1 MLQTIRDNSQG
12 VVAKI
17 IIGFIIGIFAL
28 FGAESIVGGFLGSN
42 NVVSVNGEDITEQE
56 LAVSIQNLMA
66 SMGANVADFD
76 EELIREVA
84 LNQLI
89 EDKLLMQAAQESGM
103 AISDDSVDRQI
114 LRTPQ
119 FQIGGVFDNEMARR
133 TMAAQGYTP
142 QAYRQLLAES
152 MMMGQLANA
161 YAATSFVTDADLQ
174 RIAELQT
181 QTRDFRYLSIPLGN
195 RTLGQAVEP
204 EAIEAY
210 YEQNPEQFTS
220 PEQVSVAY
228 VMLDKDAIFDEVEV
242 DEATVMERYEADRD
256 AAVADVERR
265 AAHILFDLGSG
276 SEEEVIARANEVKAR
291 IDAGEDFGELAREF
305 SVDEASAAEDGDIG
319 FTDGSVFPQE
329 MESALAALEV
339 GEVSDPVVSEFGVHL
354 LKLTEYD
361 AQDYPPFEEVEERLR
376 RELSQARVDE
386 LYFSRLESMANLAF
400 ENFDLQAINEEL
412 GLEIQQSAFFGRE
425 GGSSAVT
432 SDPAVIEAA
441 FSPEVLEEDLNS
453 DLIELGETRAV
464 VIHLA
469 EHRPSALQPLEDV
482 RADIAVELRTQ
493 MEQEQARAVGEQI
506 LAALQAGESIDSFV
520 QQESLEWSEREG
532 VRRGQFDINTELVAN
547 VFSMPAPAEN
557 DSELAGFQLNN
568 GAYVVIELQS
578 VNAGSL
584 DELGEDQR
592 QQLAAAMLEN
602 RGRSV
607 FSALLSNL
615 QEEAS
620 IR

>member
-42 NVVSVNGEDITEQE
+42 NVASVNGEDITEQE

-195 RTLGQAVEP
+195 RTLGQAIEP

-242 DEATVMERYEADRD
+242 DEAAVMARYEADRD

-493 MEQEQARAVGEQI
+493 MEEEQARAVGEQI
-506 LAALQAGESIDSFV
+506 LAALQAGESIDSFL
-520 QQESLEWSEREG
+520 QQESIEWSEREG
-532 VRRGQFDINTELVAN
+532 VRRGQFDINTEIVAN

-557 DSELAGFQLNN
+557 ESELAGFQLNN

>member
-42 NVVSVNGEDITEQE
+42 NVASVNGEDITEQE

-195 RTLGQAVEP
+195 RTLGQAIEP

-242 DEATVMERYEADRD
+242 DEAAVMARYEADRD

-493 MEQEQARAVGEQI
+493 MEEEQARAVGEQI
-506 LAALQAGESIDSFV
+506 LAALQAGESIDSFL
-520 QQESLEWSEREG
+520 QQESIEWSEREG
-532 VRRGQFDINTELVAN
+532 VRRGQFDINTEIVAN

-557 DSELAGFQLNN
+557 ESELAGFQLNN

-615 QEEAS
+615 QEAAS

>member
-441 FSPEVLEEDLNS
+441 FSAEVLEEDLNS

-532 VRRGQFDINTELVAN
+532 VRRGQFDINTEIVAN

-584 DELGEDQR
+584 DELGEEQR

>member
-482 RADIAVELRTQ
+482 RADIAVVLRTQ

-532 VRRGQFDINTELVAN
+532 VRRGQFDINTEIVAN

>member
-276 SEEEVIARANEVKAR
+276 SEEDVIARANEVKAR

-532 VRRGQFDINTELVAN
+532 VRRGQFDINTEIVAN

>member
-204 EAIEAY
+204 ESIEAY

-228 VMLDKDAIFDEVEV
+228 VMLDKDAIFDEIEV

-532 VRRGQFDINTELVAN
+532 VRRGQFDINTEIVAN

>member
-42 NVVSVNGEDITEQE
+42 NVASVNGEDITEQE

-195 RTLGQAVEP
+195 RTLGQAIEP

-242 DEATVMERYEADRD
+242 DEAAVMARYEADRD

-493 MEQEQARAVGEQI
+493 MEEEQARAVGEQI
-506 LAALQAGESIDSFV
+506 LAALQAGESIDSFL
-520 QQESLEWSEREG
+520 QQEPIEWSEREG
-532 VRRGQFDINTELVAN
+532 VRRGQFDINTEIVAN

-557 DSELAGFQLNN
+557 ESELAGFQLNN

-615 QEEAS
+615 QEAAS

>member
-161 YAATSFVTDADLQ
+161 YAATSFVTDADMQ

>member
-1 MLQTIRDNSQG
+1 
-12 VVAKI
+12 
-17 IIGFIIGIFAL
+17 
-28 FGAESIVGGFLGSN
+28 
-42 NVVSVNGEDITEQE
+42 
-56 LAVSIQNLMA
+56 
-66 SMGANVADFD
+66 
-76 EELIREVA
+76 
-84 LNQLI
+84 
-89 EDKLLMQAAQESGM
+89 M

>member
-42 NVVSVNGEDITEQE
+42 NVASVNGEDITEQE

-204 EAIEAY
+204 ESIEAY

-228 VMLDKDAIFDEVEV
+228 VMLDKDAIFDEIEV

-532 VRRGQFDINTELVAN
+532 VRRGQFDINTEIVAN